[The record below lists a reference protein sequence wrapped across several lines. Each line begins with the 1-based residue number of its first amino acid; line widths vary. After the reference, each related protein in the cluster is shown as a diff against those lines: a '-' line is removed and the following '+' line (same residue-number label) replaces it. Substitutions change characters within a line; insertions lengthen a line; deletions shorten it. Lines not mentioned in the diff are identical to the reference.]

1 MIKTVMAPVVALTA
15 ALLTASL
22 AACGGDTA
30 EQGADSTAAK
40 AGPAVTIASIAPATY
55 NGTLPC
61 ADCSGLITTLSV
73 WPDSVYRLRET
84 YDGKNKTPNV
94 RMGRWQFDG
103 KTLTLQ
109 GDTGVV
115 GRWAFVHGDT
125 LRMLDQAGQPIA
137 SELPMH
143 LLRTDAMDPVSES
156 AVYVGSFV
164 YWADAPTLRECA
176 SGKTIPVL
184 MKGDYKVLEKAYT
197 AAKLPVG
204 SGQQVEVQARL
215 VPRPAD
221 MEGTEP
227 FVFEISKYIGPSIN
241 GNCR

>member
-1 MIKTVMAPVVALTA
+1 MIKKTVVAPVVALAA
-15 ALLTASL
+15 ALL

-40 AGPAVTIASIAPATY
+40 AGPAITIASIAPATY

-61 ADCSGLITTLSV
+61 ADCSGLITTLTV
-73 WPDSVYRLRET
+73 WPDSLYRLRET
-84 YDGKNKTPNV
+84 YDGKSKTPFV
-94 RMGRWQFDG
+94 RMGRYQFDG
-103 KTLTLQ
+103 KTLTLE

-115 GRWAFVHGDT
+115 GRWALMPGDS
-125 LRMLDQAGQPIA
+125 LRMLDQAGQPID
-137 SELPMH
+137 SPMPMS
-143 LLRTDAMDPVSES
+143 LRRADGMDPISES

-164 YWADAPTLRECA
+164 YWADAPTLRECN
-176 SGKTIPVL
+176 SGKTIPVM

-197 AAKLPVG
+197 AAKLPAG

-227 FVFEISKYIGPSIN
+227 FVFEVSKYIGPSIN